1 MTKYVA
7 NCLLATK
14 ISFINEMANLCEAYG
29 ADINDVRRGI
39 GHDQRIGFHF
49 LFPGV
54 GYGGSC
60 FPKDIRAVV
69 HMAQS
74 RGLPARMMEAVDE
87 VNEAQKNVLFRKT
100 RGRTSRADLRGK
112 TIAIWGLAFK
122 PRTDDIRESPALV
135 LIDSLLEAG
144 AQSAGP

>member
-1 MTKYVA
+1 MTPESAEMTKYVA

-14 ISFINEMANLCEAYG
+14 ISFTNEMANLCEAYG
-29 ADINDVRRGI
+29 ADINDVQRGI

-60 FPKDIRAVV
+60 FPKDIRAVI

-74 RGLPARMMEAVDE
+74 KGLAARMMEVTNL
-87 VNEAQKNVLFRKT
+87 VNQDQKDVLYRKINQYFQ
-100 RGRTSRADLRGK
+100 SELRNK
-112 TIAIWGLAFK
+112 TIAVWGLAFNS
-122 PRTDDIRESPALV
+122 TAL
-135 LIDSLLEAG
+135 D
-144 AQSAGP
+144 